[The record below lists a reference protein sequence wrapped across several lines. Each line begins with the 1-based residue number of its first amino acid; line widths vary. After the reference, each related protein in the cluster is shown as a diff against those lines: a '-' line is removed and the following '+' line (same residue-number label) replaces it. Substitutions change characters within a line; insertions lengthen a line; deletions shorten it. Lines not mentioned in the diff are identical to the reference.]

1 MEKIL
6 MVCYPKCST
15 CKKAEKFL
23 KEKDIEYSYRDIKEE
38 NPTLEELKNWH
49 EMSGLPLKKFFN
61 TSGQLYRSM
70 ELKDKLK
77 NMTDEEQYKLLS
89 TDGMLVKRPI
99 LIKGSKVLVG
109 FKVDEWEEI

>member
-6 MVCYPKCST
+6 IVCYPKCST